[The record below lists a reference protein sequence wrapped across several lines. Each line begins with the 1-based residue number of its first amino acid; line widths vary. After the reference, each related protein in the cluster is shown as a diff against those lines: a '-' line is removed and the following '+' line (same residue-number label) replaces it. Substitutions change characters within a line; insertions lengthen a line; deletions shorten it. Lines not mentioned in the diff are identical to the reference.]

1 MHKRICGCN
10 PISGD
15 TAWVGHTGVMTG
27 AITQVQATPF
37 RSNQP
42 AWFDIPSANAL
53 PGIAVHPFSRGGHAS
68 IDVCPGQ
75 RVLSGFKVRDA
86 Q

>member
-27 AITQVQATPF
+27 AITQVQATPLDQINPPGSISPQPMRCPALLCT
-37 RSNQP
+37 RSAGAATLQLMSVPDNVCCR
-42 AWFDIPSANAL
+42 AL
-53 PGIAVHPFSRGGHAS
+53 
-68 IDVCPGQ
+68 
-75 RVLSGFKVRDA
+75 K
-86 Q
+86 